1 MKTKDTGQL
10 RVTISKGGA
19 SWKRFK
25 IKRPGLKNLDSANAA
40 AAKLGEILMTAP
52 PKGIAKYIAPRTARP
67 PTIAPTQT
75 PGPPVQSFSS
85 PPPPPSPATSL
96 ALLASVSA
104 MATASDDVESVR
116 RSQRTTKAAAVYNAS
131 PEENKMIFFVTVTK
145 TACTRSRPFCTPDLS
160 SGQNTFHAN
169 HLRTLEYGIFP
180 TSRPSVHR
188 RVSRYPDCYPLFYNI

>member
-25 IKRPGLKNLDSANAA
+25 IKRPALKNLDSANAA

-52 PKGIAKYIAPRTARP
+52 PKGIAKYIAPRTAPP

-131 PEENKMIFFVTVTK
+131 PEENKMIFLSPLRK
-145 TACTRSRPFCTPDLS
+145 LLARDLDRFARLIS
-160 SGQNTFHAN
+160 APAKVENTW
-169 HLRTLEYGIFP
+169 
-180 TSRPSVHR
+180 
-188 RVSRYPDCYPLFYNI
+188 